1 MSAIKHT
8 AAVITLLLAVC
19 GSTPSA
25 VANPHAAEQGKP
37 QAAPP
42 GWSEALRQTLDL
54 TLAGKHAEL
63 VATFEKWVAKY
74 PNFVEARLMLGSAHE
89 NMAREIRA
97 SGARDAAVRSG
108 PHYEAAVEHFRRA
121 LELPGAG
128 FDVMRGLIDIHGP
141 IGLNRTAEYE
151 RLVQQGVKRF
161 PAEPGAHAYL
171 IALLASK
178 AAPLDE
184 AVRAALVALP
194 KGPDA
199 SADLAGS
206 LYQSARDPLQVGAEA
221 VLRTALRFADE
232 ALKIDPAHKDAMREK
247 ARIVDEQA
255 RQNQRRKP
263 GV

>member
-1 MSAIKHT
+1 MKH
-8 AAVITLLLAVC
+8 AAVVITVFLAVC
-19 GSTPSA
+19 DSTASA
-25 VANPHAAEQGKP
+25 ADNTRAAEQGKP

-42 GWSEALRQTLDL
+42 GWSEVLRQSLDL
-54 TLAGKHAEL
+54 TLAGKHSEL
-63 VATFEKWVAKY
+63 VATFEKWVARY

-89 NMAREIRA
+89 NIGREIRA
-97 SGARDAAVRSG
+97 SRAPDAAAKSV

-141 IGLNRTAEYE
+141 IGLNRPAEFE
-151 RLVQQGVKRF
+151 RLVHEGVKKY

-171 IALLASK
+171 IALLAGK

-199 SADLAGS
+199 RADLAGF
-206 LYQSARDPLQVGAEA
+206 LYQSATDPLQIGAEA
-221 VLRTALRFADE
+221 VLRTALRFTDE
-232 ALKIDPAHKDAMREK
+232 ALKIDPAHKAAMREK
-247 ARIVDEQA
+247 ARIVEEQA
-255 RQNQRRKP
+255 RQIQRRKP
-263 GV
+263 RV